1 MDFRVYVIRSL
12 STRRLYIGHTMHLN
26 KRLKEHNDPESFS
39 SRFTKRIPGPWIL
52 VHSERFPTRSEAYR
66 RERWL
71 KTGKGREYL
80 NEILKPSGC

>member
-1 MDFRVYVIRSL
+1 MAFWTYVIRSVP
-12 STRRLYIGHTMHLN
+12 TGRLYIGHTMNLS

-52 VHSERFPTRSEAYR
+52 VHSEQFATRSGAYR

-80 NEILKPSGC
+80 KENLKPGC

>member
-1 MDFRVYVIRSL
+1 MVFWTYAIRSV
-12 STRRLYIGHTMHLN
+12 STDRLYIGHTMDLS

-52 VHSERFPTRSEAYR
+52 VHSEPFPTRSEAYR

-80 NEILKPSGC
+80 KEILKPGC